1 MLNGEGGIFNWGSR
15 DRGKESL
22 GGGEIARTRLAPRH
36 RMAGDDVSPG
46 QVRVEVCGVRGNVG

>member
-1 MLNGEGGIFNWGSR
+1 MVKGAFLTGEVGTGGKKVW
-15 DRGKESL
+15 
-22 GGGEIARTRLAPRH
+22 GGEIARTRLAPRH